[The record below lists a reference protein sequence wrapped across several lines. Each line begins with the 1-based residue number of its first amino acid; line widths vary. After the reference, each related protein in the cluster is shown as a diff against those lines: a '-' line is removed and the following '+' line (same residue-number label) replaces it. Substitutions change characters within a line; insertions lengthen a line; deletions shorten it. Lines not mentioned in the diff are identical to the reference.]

1 MQNEEQD
8 CFMSMVLIY
17 TLWRRSNIVHLLAIR
32 ELQALAGQVDLF
44 ASQVVQ
50 SQYLSRPPFQ
60 MAEI

>member
-1 MQNEEQD
+1 
-8 CFMSMVLIY
+8 MSMVLIY